1 MEKRIVLD
9 RKPTKKEQALLA
21 FVAAATNLD
30 ELVVVVNG
38 DELHIKASR
47 KDAEGR
53 ELIHD

>member
-1 MEKRIVLD
+1 MEKRIVSD